1 MENSPRTDYG
11 KPSRSAAQ
19 LTLHF
24 KKRIKIFS
32 FLVFFSFLAYKRESK
47 FTTSIK
53 MLSSPALVASLPEV
67 DFPDLLGT
75 AEMHISNSN
84 EKVELKNSG

>member
-1 MENSPRTDYG
+1 MEISPRTDYG
-11 KPSRSAAQ
+11 KPIRSAAQ

-47 FTTSIK
+47 FTTIK

-75 AEMHISNSN
+75 AELHISNSN